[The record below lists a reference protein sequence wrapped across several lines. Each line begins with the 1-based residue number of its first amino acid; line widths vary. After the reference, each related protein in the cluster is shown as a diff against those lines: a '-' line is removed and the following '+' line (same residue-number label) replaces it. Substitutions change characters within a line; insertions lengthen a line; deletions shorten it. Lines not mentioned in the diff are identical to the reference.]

1 MKRIG
6 AIGVLALAV
15 LLVRPA
21 PASAD
26 LTGFLGVSSTPSSRS
41 AKGVSIGVGLVV
53 VGFEFE
59 YAKISEDEPAG
70 APELTTGMGNVVV
83 MTPSFK
89 IQLYGTTGG
98 GIFHERWRDF
108 TNTGFGTNVGGG
120 AKIALFGPIR
130 LRLDYRVFNLNGT
143 PITKNVHRFYTGVS
157 LSF

>member
-98 GIFHERWRDF
+98 GIFHETSRTPASAPTSAAARKSRYSGRF
-108 TNTGFGTNVGGG
+108 ASGST
-120 AKIALFGPIR
+120 IACS
-130 LRLDYRVFNLNGT
+130 T
-143 PITKNVHRFYTGVS
+143 
-157 LSF
+157 